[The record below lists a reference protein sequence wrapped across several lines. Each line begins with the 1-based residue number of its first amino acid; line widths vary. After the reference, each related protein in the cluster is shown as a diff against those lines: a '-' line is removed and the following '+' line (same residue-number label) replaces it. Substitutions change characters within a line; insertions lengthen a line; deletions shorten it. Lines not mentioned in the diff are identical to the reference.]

1 MMEKVLHV
9 FFVFNLLL
17 SPVFGQK
24 NVADQSNAWL
34 VYIGNHK
41 LNDRWGIHTDY
52 QFRRSEFLRDW
63 QQSLTRVGLEYYTK
77 KGPQFTIGYAHVRTF
92 PYGEQP
98 VIHKN
103 DEHRLWQQISL
114 KNIIGRLD
122 LQHRYRIEQRLLEK
136 YKITPVDAVVLDERV
151 LRHRMR
157 YRLQIQ
163 IPLNNEKM
171 EDNTIFIS
179 ASDEIFLGF
188 GKGVA
193 KNVMDQNR
201 MYAGIGYRFNQAINL
216 QMGYLNQYI
225 VKSDGVHIERN
236 HTVQMGVV
244 YNLLFKRPICNLPIA
259 SL

>member
-1 MMEKVLHV
+1 MRFSVVL
-9 FFVFNLLL
+9 FVYFLLDFAPAF
-17 SPVFGQK
+17 SQK
-24 NVADQSNAWL
+24 EIANQSYVWL

-41 LNDRWGIHTDY
+41 INERWGIHTDY
-52 QFRRSEFLRDW
+52 QFRRSEFLKDW

-77 KGPQFTIGYAHVRTF
+77 KGPQFTAGYAHVRTF

-98 VIHKN
+98 VLAKN
-103 DEHRLWQQISL
+103 DEHRLWQQVSL
-114 KNIIGRLD
+114 KNSVGRFD
-122 LQHRYRIEQRLLEK
+122 LQHRYRLEQRLLEK
-136 YKITPVDAVVLDERV
+136 FKITPTDNVELDERV

-157 YRLQIQ
+157 YRLQLQ
-163 IPLNNEKM
+163 IPINNDKM
-171 EDNTIFIS
+171 EDNTVFFS

-201 MYAGIGYRFNQAINL
+201 MYAGFGYRFSQALNL
-216 QMGYLNQYI
+216 QLGYLNQYV

-244 YNLLFKRPICNLPIA
+244 YNHTFKRLKKEDFPLVQ
-259 SL
+259 L

>member
-1 MMEKVLHV
+1 MRV
-9 FFVFNLLL
+9 FALILAVFCTGHIPL
-17 SPVFGQK
+17 FGQK
-24 NVADQSNAWL
+24 IVADQSNAWL

-77 KGPQFTIGYAHVRTF
+77 KGPQFTVGYAHVRTF

-136 YKITPVDAVVLDERV
+136 YKITPVDAVMLDERV

-163 IPLNNEKM
+163 IPLNNDKM

-201 MYAGIGYRFNQAINL
+201 MYAGLGYRFNQAFNL

-225 VKSDGVHIERN
+225 VKSDGVYIERN